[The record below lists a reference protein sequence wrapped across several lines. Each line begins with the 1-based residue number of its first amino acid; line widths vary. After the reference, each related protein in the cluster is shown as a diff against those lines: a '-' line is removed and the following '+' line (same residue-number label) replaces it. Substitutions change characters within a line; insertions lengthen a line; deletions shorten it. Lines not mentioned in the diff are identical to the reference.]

1 MEGRRGPGVGFP
13 LLVRALLI
21 EPWGEVERLGVD
33 ADVIAS
39 RVAPAQNDRC
49 LRLAKAH
56 LVQLQSSQAHG
67 LELRLEIAVGAQI
80 TAGQREFRDLDRA
93 PGRERRLGRQGGR
106 LAGCLAPAQL
116 RDRYG
121 GGSEIQGDLGGSPG
135 APLDHGC

>member
-13 LLVRALLI
+13 LLVRPLLI

-39 RVAPAQNDRC
+39 RVAPAQSDGC

-80 TAGQREFRDLDRA
+80 TARQREFRDLDRT
-93 PGRERRLGRQGGR
+93 PGRERRPWRSRWQAR
-106 LAGCLAPAQL
+106 RMPCASSAAAP
-116 RDRYG
+116 RWRW
-121 GGSEIQGDLGGSPG
+121 E
-135 APLDHGC
+135 